1 MNEQLAERLLAK
13 VMGWTDV
20 DVARE
25 RPVLQDFAS
34 LKYDEYHNFSP
45 GMRFVESLA
54 LWLQQFTDPAQK
66 KCAYRFIRRRL
77 VFFSDAEISHFVG
90 VTFPDYVRPLLIERV
105 ARQLSVT
112 KGQIVSHPESPEY
125 VQLLRQTLFLGM
137 SDGARIDSFRR
148 ENKSIDHEQ
157 VYTTYEIGDGRVEE
171 MLRKL
176 SSSINQSRG
185 TPESSESFRFR
196 CLVLIDDLS
205 ASGTTCVGKLKKI
218 FAEIPDPTKPLG
230 RLLDLADLEV
240 YVALFLATERA
251 TDSISKFC
259 REVQQQS
266 GLNIPTKVV
275 VVQSLPESITVTPE
289 RDREL
294 FAILPDYFDPAI
306 IDEHYRKGKMD
317 APFLGF
323 DECALPVVLSHNTPN
338 NSIPLIWSQEDR
350 KWRGVFP
357 RVTRHGGRR

>member
-13 VMGWTDV
+13 VMGWSDE

-25 RPVLQDFAS
+25 RPILQDFAS

-54 LWLQQFTDPAQK
+54 LWLQQFKDPEQK
-66 KCAYRFIRRRL
+66 QCAYRFIRRRL

-90 VTFPDYVRPLLIERV
+90 VTFPDFVRPLLIERV
-105 ARQLSVT
+105 ARQLSAT
-112 KGQIVSHPESPEY
+112 KGKIVSHPESPEY

-157 VYTTYEIGDGRVEE
+157 VYTNYEIGDDRAEE

-176 SSSINQSRG
+176 SSSIKQSKG

-196 CLVLIDDLS
+196 CLVLVDDFS
-205 ASGTTCVGKLKKI
+205 ASGTTCIGKLKKI
-218 FAEIPDPTKPLG
+218 FAEIADPAKPLG
-230 RLLDLADLEV
+230 RLLDPADLEV
-240 YVALFLATERA
+240 YIALFMA
-251 TDSISKFC
+251 TDRAAASISEC
-259 REVQQQS
+259 CHDLRQQS
-266 GLNIPTKVV
+266 GLSIPTKVV
-275 VVQSLPESITVTPE
+275 VVQSLPESITVTPA
-289 RDREL
+289 RDRDL
-294 FAILPDYFDPAI
+294 FSILPDYFDPAI
-306 IDEHYRKGKMD
+306 INEHYRKGKVNF
-317 APFLGF
+317 PFLGF

-338 NSIPLIWSQEDR
+338 NSIPLIWSEENR